1 MTNINKEIQKELIDI
16 NFDLEFDLENPEEL
30 NQALDNLTHV
40 SPGLTDI
47 GFSLDLEK
55 LSEILAVSTILSQ
68 HDRPCRY
75 AYSFNRASKI
85 RESDNGSS
93 WQKWRVIV

>member
-16 NFDLEFDLENPEEL
+16 NFDPE
-30 NQALDNLTHV
+30 
-40 SPGLTDI
+40 PI
-47 GFSLDLEK
+47 DLEK
-55 LSEILAVSTILSQ
+55 LSEILAVSTIISQ
-68 HDRPCRY
+68 HDRPRRY
-75 AYSFNRASKI
+75 AYSFNRACKI